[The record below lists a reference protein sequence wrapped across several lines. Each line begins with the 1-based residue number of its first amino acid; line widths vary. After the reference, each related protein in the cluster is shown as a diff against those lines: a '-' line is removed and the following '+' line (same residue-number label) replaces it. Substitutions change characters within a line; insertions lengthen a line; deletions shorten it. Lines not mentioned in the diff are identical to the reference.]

1 MTFCRKEIMEILL
14 FVWIGS
20 AVLCWIVA
28 NSKARFAG
36 VWFLLGLIFGPLSLI
51 AVAVMPSV
59 EADKTAPSP
68 KTHVKCPDCRELVI
82 KDARKCKHCG
92 CTLIPQT

>member
-1 MTFCRKEIMEILL
+1 MEVFA
-14 FVWIGS
+14 FVWLGS

-36 VWFLLGLIFGPLSLI
+36 VWFLLGLLFGPLSLI

-59 EADKTAPSP
+59 EKDKSTPSP
-68 KTHVKCPDCRELVI
+68 RTHVKCLDCRELVI
-82 KDARKCKHCG
+82 KDARICKHCG
-92 CTLIPQT
+92 CKLVPQP

>member
-1 MTFCRKEIMEILL
+1 MEVFV

-36 VWFLLGLIFGPLSLI
+36 IWFLLGLLFGPLSLI
-51 AVAVMPSV
+51 AVAVMPSL
-59 EADKTAPSP
+59 EKDKFAPSP
-68 KTHVKCPDCRELVI
+68 RTHVKCPDCRELVI
-82 KDARKCKHCG
+82 KDARICKHCG
-92 CTLIPQT
+92 CKLVPQP